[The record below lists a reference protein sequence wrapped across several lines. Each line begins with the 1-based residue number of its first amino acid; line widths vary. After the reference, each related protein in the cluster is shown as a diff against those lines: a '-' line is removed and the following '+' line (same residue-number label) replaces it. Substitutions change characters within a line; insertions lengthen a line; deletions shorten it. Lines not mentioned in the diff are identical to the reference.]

1 MISGSSLA
9 KRFWQLLLL
18 VFAPMLILIV
28 HDYYSERQASI
39 DHVEQR
45 AKVMMFSLRVAEE
58 AAEREARQLLSTMAL
73 ANDMRDLKAEEC
85 NGLASRL
92 HASAE
97 NFANIGAVLPNG
109 EVFCSSLGV
118 KSSINVQDRAWF
130 QEVQSAQGMTH
141 GQFVIGKI
149 SGRPGITFGYPIRDT
164 SGKLLAAVFASA
176 DLSWFDRLAARHDL
190 PAGWSSTLFSTN
202 GDVISRYPNPEAWRN
217 KVLPDVSRELLVSTL
232 NKQQN
237 RIVMTG
243 LDGQE
248 RLFILEPL
256 SLASNNLVASI
267 SVPLGGVMQ
276 EIENAFWR
284 HLIILMAIF
293 MLSLA
298 LAYRFLFKTMKSW
311 LDDINHAAGEATSG
325 KLGARLPEE
334 HIPDEFAT
342 LNQRFNNMVST
353 LQCQVEQ
360 IQYSEERYRALF
372 QDNHCVMLIIDPA
385 SDAILDANQ
394 AAASYYGW
402 SREQLMQMKIAQI
415 NMLSPEQ
422 IRAEMQ
428 RAKAKKKFHFRFQHR
443 LADGSVREVESFSGP
458 IRIGDQ
464 ELLYSIVHDVTD
476 RVLIE
481 REVRKLSQ
489 AIEQSPESVVIT
501 NLDAEIEYVNDA
513 FLRATGYSKAEVIG
527 QNPRILHSGKTPP
540 ERYIDLWQALTEGRS
555 WKGEFHNRRKDG
567 SEYFEFAII
576 TPVFDAG
583 GKVSHYV
590 AVKEDI
596 TERKQIAQELDE
608 HRQHLEELVAI
619 RTTELLDAKQQA
631 ETANEAKSAFLA
643 NMSHEIR
650 TPMNAILG
658 LTHLLRAEAAPAQVE
673 RLGKIDAAG
682 KHLLSIIN
690 DILDISK
697 IESGKL
703 QLEHSNFNLSAVLDH
718 VSSILGEM
726 AHAKGLEIRIDPDSV
741 PIWLCGD
748 VLRLRQCILNYAS
761 NALKF
766 TERGHIVLAA
776 KLLEEDGDDLYIHF
790 SVSDTGI
797 GIDADSLSQLF
808 QSFTQADPS
817 TTRRYGGS
825 GLGLVI
831 TRHLAKLMGGEA
843 GAESTPGQGSTF
855 WFTARLQRGNGIL
868 PQQGER
874 PVNSEQRLRELG
886 CRCRLLLAEDNAI
899 NREVALEL
907 LHSVGLAVDVAEDG
921 SEALKMAGEY
931 HYDLVL
937 MDIQMPH
944 LDGLQAT
951 RAIRALP
958 GWGDTP
964 ILAMTA
970 NAFSEDHRAALQA
983 GMNDHIAKP
992 VDPEELFALLV
1003 KWLPCGAKNGA
1014 ASMAVHLAEKAPTTE
1029 ADGDPLLPRLA
1040 AIPDLDLAA
1049 GLSQVRGRMAQ
1060 YRHLLQLFVDGHET
1074 DVQQMVNRI
1083 EQGDLEGAQRLV
1095 HTLKGTAGNV
1105 GAMAI
1110 FTLAEQADLAL
1121 RQGNAARAKTLMPP
1135 LSERLSALIG
1145 AVQAA
1150 LAERSE

>member
-1 MISGSSLA
+1 MIDELSRLQC
-9 KRFWQLLLL
+9 RL
-18 VFAPMLILIV
+18 
-28 HDYYSERQASI
+28 HRERQARK
-39 DHVEQR
+39 Q
-45 AKVMMFSLRVAEE
+45 AE
-58 AAEREARQLLSTMAL
+58 QLLES
-73 ANDMRDLKAEEC
+73 K
-85 NGLASRL
+85 
-92 HASAE
+92 
-97 NFANIGAVLPNG
+97 
-109 EVFCSSLGV
+109 SL
-118 KSSINVQDRAWF
+118 
-130 QEVQSAQGMTH
+130 
-141 GQFVIGKI
+141 
-149 SGRPGITFGYPIRDT
+149 
-164 SGKLLAAVFASA
+164 
-176 DLSWFDRLAARHDL
+176 
-190 PAGWSSTLFSTN
+190 
-202 GDVISRYPNPEAWRN
+202 
-217 KVLPDVSRELLVSTL
+217 ELY
-232 NKQQN
+232 Q
-237 RIVMTG
+237 
-243 LDGQE
+243 
-248 RLFILEPL
+248 
-256 SLASNNLVASI
+256 
-267 SVPLGGVMQ
+267 
-276 EIENAFWR
+276 
-284 HLIILMAIF
+284 
-293 MLSLA
+293 
-298 LAYRFLFKTMKSW
+298 
-311 LDDINHAAGEATSG
+311 
-325 KLGARLPEE
+325 
-334 HIPDEFAT
+334 
-342 LNQRFNNMVST
+342 
-353 LQCQVEQ
+353 
-360 IQYSEERYRALF
+360 
-372 QDNHCVMLIIDPA
+372 
-385 SDAILDANQ
+385 ANQ
-394 AAASYYGW
+394 A
-402 SREQLMQMKIAQI
+402 
-415 NMLSPEQ
+415 
-422 IRAEMQ
+422 
-428 RAKAKKKFHFRFQHR
+428 
-443 LADGSVREVESFSGP
+443 
-458 IRIGDQ
+458 
-464 ELLYSIVHDVTD
+464 
-476 RVLIE
+476 
-481 REVRKLSQ
+481 
-489 AIEQSPESVVIT
+489 
-501 NLDAEIEYVNDA
+501 
-513 FLRATGYSKAEVIG
+513 LRA
-527 QNPRILHSGKTPP
+527 
-540 ERYIDLWQALTEGRS
+540 
-555 WKGEFHNRRKDG
+555 
-567 SEYFEFAII
+567 
-576 TPVFDAG
+576 
-583 GKVSHYV
+583 V
-590 AVKEDI
+590 ADSLEHTI
-596 TERKQIAQELDE
+596 TERTHELIEARD
-608 HRQHLEELVAI
+608 
-619 RTTELLDAKQQA
+619 QA
-631 ETANEAKSAFLA
+631 LAASRSKSAFLA
-643 NMSHEIR
+643 AMSHEIR

-1049 GLSQVRGRMAQ
+1049 GLSRVRGRMAQ